1 VTVLLTPLGKH
12 QNLYV
17 KSKDTTRVS
26 VGGVKGSY
34 DYIVYGER
42 KDIDKLEVEPLKV

>member
-1 VTVLLTPLGKH
+1 MLTPLGKH

-17 KSKDTTRVS
+17 KSKDTTQIN
-26 VGGVKGSY
+26 VGGVEGSY
-34 DYIVYGER
+34 DYVVYGDR